1 MGPEERYGDARN
13 EEKAGVLIGILED
26 RISYSSS
33 ASAVSA
39 AGKEEE
45 HEEDRKEGG
54 MEGELEQQPPLW
66 IKDTSPGRNS
76 SWP

>member
-13 EEKAGVLIGILED
+13 EEEAGVLIGILKD

-39 AGKEEE
+39 AGKEE
-45 HEEDRKEGG
+45 HEEDRKEED
-54 MEGELEQQPPLW
+54 MEGEVEQQPPLW
-66 IKDTSPGRNS
+66 IKDTRPGRNS

>member
-33 ASAVSA
+33 TSAVSA
-39 AGKEEE
+39 TGKEE
-45 HEEDRKEGG
+45 D
-54 MEGELEQQPPLW
+54 MEGEVEQQPPLW
-66 IKDTSPGRNS
+66 IKDTRSGRNS
-76 SWP
+76 S